1 MIKTIEIENF
11 KSILKQKVDLKGLNI
26 LIGPNNSGKSNFLDA
41 ILFLQNIVRGPIA
54 DAFGP
59 IPFSFS
65 YTFCRG
71 GNFKKESIRFMA
83 ELDFKKK
90 GESLEYDIGIKS
102 TFDNN
107 LRRWSPIIEKEKLRA
122 DSNIYFNVENK
133 QESYLYGK
141 RESSEKEEI
150 QYLLNVFKS
159 VKKYQFVPKLIKKEY
174 ELENYFY
181 GPYLN
186 HDGSN
191 LSNVLFNL
199 RENNIQSFAQIMKSL
214 NDFFPDIDGMSF
226 VSGGENKISLQ
237 ATKKE
242 GRHFWQFLGPQLS
255 DGFVIILSILTL
267 INLPS
272 PPKIILIE
280 EIENGLNPAS
290 ISKILEKLF
299 EMSEEKDIQFI
310 ISSHS
315 PIILELLKENPE
327 HIIVCEIENGLS
339 NFTNLEDKLKMF
351 HDDYEKGDSLIEMW
365 FSGLIGGL

>member
-1 MIKTIEIENF
+1 MIKSIEIKNF
-11 KSILKQKVDLKGLNI
+11 KSILKQRVYLKELNV
-26 LIGPNNSGKSNFLDA
+26 LIGPNNSGKSNFLDG

-59 IPFSFS
+59 VPFSFS

-71 GNFKKESIRFMA
+71 GDFRKEPIEFKVD
-83 ELDFKKK
+83 LDFKKVGK
-90 GESLEYDIGIKS
+90 SPEYYIGIK
-102 TFDNN
+102 TFFDNS
-107 LRRWSPIIEKEKLRA
+107 LKKWTPIIENEKLKSN
-122 DSNIYFNVENK
+122 SNIYFDIKNAPQSFLFE
-133 QESYLYGK
+133 K
-141 RESSEKEEI
+141 RESIEQDEMKC
-150 QYLLNVFKS
+150 LLELFRT

-174 ELENYFY
+174 ELENYLF

-191 LSNVLFNL
+191 LINVLFNL
-199 RENNIQSFAQIMKSL
+199 RENNIQSFAKIMKSL
-214 NDFFPDIDGMSF
+214 NDFFPDIEKISF
-226 VSGGENKISLQ
+226 ASGGENKISLQ

-242 GRHFWQFLGPQLS
+242 GKKIWQFLGPQLS

-280 EIENGLNPAS
+280 ELENGLNPAS

-299 EMSEEKDIQFI
+299 EATKEKGIQFVI
-310 ISSHS
+310 TSHS

-327 HIIVCEIENGLS
+327 YIIVCEVEDGLS
-339 NFTNLEDKLKMF
+339 KFTNLEDKLKIF
-351 HDDYEKGDSLIEMW
+351 HEDYKKGDSLIELW